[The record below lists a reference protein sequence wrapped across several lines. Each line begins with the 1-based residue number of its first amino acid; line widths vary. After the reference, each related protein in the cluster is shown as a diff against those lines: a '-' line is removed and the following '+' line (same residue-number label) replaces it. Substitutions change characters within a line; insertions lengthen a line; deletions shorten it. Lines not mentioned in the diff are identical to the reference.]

1 MNYKLRLLTFLYSL
15 ILKAIG
21 HVSGGHI
28 NPAVTIGMLVT
39 GKISFVRAILYII
52 VQCCGAIAG
61 TAALKSLTP
70 ESFHDKLGHT
80 DLTDL
85 LPAQGLGMEF
95 FLGFVL
101 VFTVFG
107 VCDENKPGS
116 LRFSNEKNDILTHT
130 II

>member
-1 MNYKLRLLTFLYSL
+1 MDFCIEFELESFSTNLQ
-15 ILKAIG
+15 AIG

-61 TAALKSLTP
+61 TAALKSLIP
-70 ESFHDKLGHT
+70 EAFHGGLGHT
-80 DLTDL
+80 DLAKDV
-85 LPAQGLGMEF
+85 LPAQGLGIEF

-107 VCDENKPGS
+107 VCDENKPG
-116 LRFSNEKNDILTHT
+116 LLEKMKKN
-130 II
+130 